1 MRHGFRDALRPP
13 FPARKQIKTP
23 YSSNGFLRIEYHGN
37 ADFRYFCYFH
47 EYTMRFQQFA
57 QAILFLLLPFLAA
70 GQTFTQTVRGTVRD
84 ADSKTALP
92 GATIIITNLDTI
104 LGGVSDAEG
113 NFRIA
118 HIPVGRRA
126 LKVTYVG
133 YEDVVMNNI
142 VVSSGKEVILNIE
155 MHERVI
161 QGKEVQIIY
170 EKDKTKANNDLTTN
184 SARNFNS
191 EETERYAGSRGD
203 PSRMVANYGGVTS
216 SNDARNDVIVR
227 GNSPLGVLWRLEG
240 VDIPNPNHF
249 SAQGA
254 TGGPVS
260 MLNTNLLANS
270 DFLTG
275 AFPAEY
281 GNRTAAVFDLK
292 LRNGNNEKTEFIS
305 QVGINGLELGAEG
318 PFKKD
323 GASYLISYRYST
335 FKAFNALGIN
345 FGVSG
350 IPEYQDLSF
359 KFNFPTA
366 KAGIFSVWGLAGTSS
381 ISILD
386 SKQDSTKWSYVNS
399 GQDLV
404 YGSSMGSVGFTH
416 LYFFSP
422 TVSGKFIFAATANSN
437 LITVDTL
444 SKTRQDFRD
453 YENRSADWQYTG
465 SYTLSD
471 KINSQ
476 HLLKGGISYS
486 QQFFDYK
493 QWYYSTTYH
502 SNIDQLTAAN
512 NTGTGQAFVHWQY
525 RITEKLALNS
535 GFHYQI
541 FTLNNSQ
548 AIEPRAGIRWQFHP
562 KHALSIAYGMHSQ
575 TQPLIYYFYKT
586 YIPATGTYEETNHN
600 LGASKSQHLIA
611 GYDGNLRKNFRV
623 KVEGYYQYLYNVPV
637 SAHFTNS
644 FSMIN
649 VGNALDGLPL
659 VDSLYNH
666 GTGQNYGI
674 ELTIEKFFSK
684 HYYFLSTLSL
694 YHSTYTGSDNIQRPT
709 AYDGG
714 YVYNI
719 LCGYEIPLGKSK
731 NKLISFDTKFTAA
744 GGNRYT
750 PVNVAASIA
759 ERSAVYYDAQ
769 AFSLK
774 FAPYSRLDFKVSF
787 RVNQKKIAQI
797 IFVNIENILNRQNIL
812 QQTYD
817 PTSQSVKTQYQL
829 GVFPYGGYRIEF

>member
-1 MRHGFRDALRPP
+1 
-13 FPARKQIKTP
+13 
-23 YSSNGFLRIEYHGN
+23 
-37 ADFRYFCYFH
+37 
-47 EYTMRFQQFA
+47 MRFQPLLLSVMA
-57 QAILFLLLPFLAA
+57 LVLFLPFLAE
-70 GQTFTQTVRGTVRD
+70 GQTYSQTVRGTIKD
-84 ADSKTALP
+84 ADSKSSLL

-104 LGGVSDAEG
+104 LGGVSDGEG

-118 HIPVGRRA
+118 RVPVGRRA
-126 LKVTYVG
+126 IKVTYIG
-133 YEDVVMNNI
+133 YEDVVLTNI
-142 VVSSGKEVILNIE
+142 IVSSGKEVILNID

-161 QGKEVQIIY
+161 QGKEVLIIL
-170 EKDKTKANNDLTTN
+170 EKDKTKANNNLTTN

-260 MLNTNLLANS
+260 MLNTNLLSNS

-292 LRNGNNEKTEFIS
+292 LRNGNNEKTEFVA
-305 QVGINGLELGAEG
+305 QAGINGLELGAEG

-323 GASYLISYRYST
+323 GASYLINYRYST

-366 KAGIFSVWGLAGTSS
+366 KAGIFSIWGLAGRSS

-399 GQDLV
+399 GQDLI

-422 TVSGKFIFAATANSN
+422 SVSGKFILAATGNSN

-444 SKTRQDFRD
+444 SVTRQTFRD
-453 YENRSADWQYTG
+453 YENRSADWQYAG
-465 SYTLSD
+465 SYTLCD

-476 HLLKGGISYS
+476 NFIKAGISYS
-486 QQFFDYK
+486 HQFFDYK
-493 QWYYSTTYH
+493 QWYYSTIYRT
-502 SNIDQLTAAN
+502 NIDQLNSAN
-512 NTGTGQAFVHWQY
+512 QTGTGQSFVHWQY
-525 RITEKLALNS
+525 RITDKLAFNTGL
-535 GFHYQI
+535 HYQI
-541 FTLNNSQ
+541 FMLNKSQ
-548 AIEPRAGIRWQFHP
+548 AIEPRAGIRWQLLP
-562 KHALSIAYGMHSQ
+562 KHSLSLAYGMHSQ

-586 YIPATGTYEETNHN
+586 YNPASGTYEETNRN
-600 LGASKSQHLIA
+600 LDASKSQHLIA
-611 GYDGNLRKNFRV
+611 GYDFTVSKNFRI
-623 KVEGYYQYLYNVPV
+623 KLEGYYQYLYNNPI
-637 SAHFTNS
+637 SAHFNNS

-674 ELTIEKFFSK
+674 ELTIEKFFNK

-694 YHSTYTGSDNIQRPT
+694 YHSTYSGSDNIVRPT
-709 AYDGG
+709 TYDGG

-719 LCGYEIPLGKSK
+719 LGGYEIELGK
-731 NKLISFDTKFTAA
+731 NRNRLISFDTKFTTA

-750 PVNVAASIA
+750 PTDIAASIA
-759 ERSAVYYDAQ
+759 QRSQVYFDAQ

-774 FAPYSRLDFKVSF
+774 FAPYSRLDFKISF
-787 RVNQKKIAQI
+787 RMNRKKISQI
-797 IFVNIENILNRQNIL
+797 FFVNVENILGHRNIL

-817 PTSQSVKTQYQL
+817 PTSQTVKTQYQL

>member
-1 MRHGFRDALRPP
+1 
-13 FPARKQIKTP
+13 
-23 YSSNGFLRIEYHGN
+23 
-37 ADFRYFCYFH
+37 
-47 EYTMRFQQFA
+47 MRFQ
-57 QAILFLLLPFLAA
+57 LFLLTFLFPFLPFLAS
-70 GQTFTQTVRGTVRD
+70 GQTFTQTVRGTIKD
-84 ADSKTALP
+84 ADSKTSLP
-92 GATIIITNLDTI
+92 GATVIITNLDTI
-104 LGGVSDAEG
+104 LGGVSDADG
-113 NFRIA
+113 NFRVPRV
-118 HIPVGRRA
+118 PVGRRA
-126 LKVTYVG
+126 MKVSYVG
-133 YEDVVMNNI
+133 YEDVVMSNI
-142 VVSSGKEVILNIE
+142 VVSSGKEVILNVE

-161 QGKEVQIIY
+161 QGKEVQIIF

-184 SARNFNS
+184 SAYNFNS

-260 MLNTNLLANS
+260 MLNTNLLASS
-270 DFLTG
+270 DYLTG

-292 LRNGNNEKTEFIS
+292 LRNGNNEKTEYIA

-318 PFKKD
+318 PITKD
-323 GASYLISYRYST
+323 GASYLINYRYST

-359 KFNFPTA
+359 KFNFPTS
-366 KAGIFSVWGLAGTSS
+366 KAGIFSVWGLAGMSS

-416 LYFFSP
+416 VYFFSP
-422 TVSGKFIFAATANSN
+422 SVSGKFILAATGNSN

-453 YENRSADWQYTG
+453 YQNRSADWQYIG

-476 HLLKGGISYS
+476 HFLKAGISFS

-493 QWYYSTTYH
+493 TWYYSTIYRA
-502 SNIDQLTAAN
+502 NIDQLNSAN
-512 NTGTGQAFVHWQY
+512 NTGTGQAYVHWQY
-525 RITEKLALNS
+525 RITEKLALNT
-535 GFHYQI
+535 GLHYQI

-548 AIEPRAGIRWQFHP
+548 AVEPRAGIRWQVLP
-562 KHALSIAYGMHSQ
+562 KHAFSLAYGMHSQ

-586 YIPATGTYEETNHN
+586 YMPATGTYEETNRN
-600 LGASKSQHLIA
+600 LGSSKSQHLIA
-611 GYDGNLRKNFRV
+611 GYDFNVTKGFRV
-623 KVEGYYQYLYNVPV
+623 KLETYYQYLYDIPV
-637 SAHFTNS
+637 SAHAPNS

-694 YHSTYTGSDNIQRPT
+694 YNSTYSGSDNVVRPT

-719 LCGYEIPLGKSK
+719 LCGYELALGKSK
-731 NKLISFDTKFTAA
+731 NKLISFDAKFTTA

-750 PVNVAASIA
+750 PVDIASSMA
-759 ERSAVYYDAQ
+759 ERSQVYFDAQ
-769 AFSLK
+769 AYSLR

-787 RVNQKKIAQI
+787 RMNRKKISQSF
-797 IFVNIENILNRQNIL
+797 FVNVENILNHQNIL

-817 PTSQSVKTQYQL
+817 PTSESVKTQYQL